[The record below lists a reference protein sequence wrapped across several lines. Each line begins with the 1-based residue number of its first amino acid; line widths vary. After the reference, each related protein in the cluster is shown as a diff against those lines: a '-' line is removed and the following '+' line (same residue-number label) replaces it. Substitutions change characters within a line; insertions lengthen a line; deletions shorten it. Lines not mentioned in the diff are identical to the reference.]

1 MKKDRLAAVRRIITE
16 QPVSTQEELIALLR
30 ADGFA
35 VTQATASRDINELG
49 LVKITDYTGRTR
61 YAFPEKNA
69 SGSSLRRFTTIVK
82 EAVISAAPAGNLV
95 VVKCHSGMGSAAGE
109 SLDMLISEHVVGTIA
124 GDNTIFIAAETPEHA
139 LKIIEYIRSV
149 INP

>member
-16 QPVSTQEELIALLR
+16 QPVSTQEELIELLR
-30 ADGFA
+30 ADGFT

-49 LVKITDYTGRTR
+49 LVKITDYSGKTR

-69 SGSSLRRFTTIVK
+69 GGSSLRRFTTIVK

-109 SLDMLISEHVVGTIA
+109 SLDMLITEHVVGTIA

-139 LKIIEYIRSV
+139 LEIIEYIRSV
-149 INP
+149 INH